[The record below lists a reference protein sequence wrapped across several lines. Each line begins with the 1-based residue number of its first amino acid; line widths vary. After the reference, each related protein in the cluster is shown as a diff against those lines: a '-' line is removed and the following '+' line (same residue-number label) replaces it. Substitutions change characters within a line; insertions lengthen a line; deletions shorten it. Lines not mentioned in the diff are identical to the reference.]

1 MTASVSVVV
10 ITKNEERNV
19 ERCLRSVAWAAETIV
34 VDAHSVD
41 GTRDKARALG
51 ARVVERDWPGYGP
64 QKNFGISLARNAW
77 VLSLDADEEIPAE
90 LALEIERVVQA
101 PEHKAYRVL
110 RPTFFMGRPLKHY
123 GRARREP
130 GQVRLFDKE
139 FARFDNRLVHETV
152 QADGTAGLL
161 KAPLLHWCYPTISTY
176 WRKIHQYAPLEAQER
191 ALHWPR
197 LGNRWFRFVGKL
209 GWMLFVRRGIL
220 DGPAAWLWIVGQA
233 YQDWLATGAAIRLR
247 RRTEPTEAT
256 A

>member
-1 MTASVSVVV
+1 MTVPVSVVV
-10 ITKNEERNV
+10 ITKNEERNI
-19 ERCLRSVAWAAETIV
+19 ERCLRSVEWAAERV
-34 VDAHSVD
+34 VIDAHSED
-41 GTRDKARALG
+41 LTREKAVVLG
-51 ARVVERDWPGYGP
+51 ARVVERDWQGYGP
-64 QKNFGISLARNAW
+64 QKNFGIGLAANAW
-77 VLSLDADEEIPAE
+77 VFSLDADEEVPAD

-123 GRARREP
+123 GRAPREP
-130 GQVRLFDKE
+130 GQVRLFDKQ

-152 QADGTAGLL
+152 QADGTVGLL
-161 KAPLLHWCYPTISTY
+161 KAPLWHWCYPRVSIY

-197 LGNRWFRFVGKL
+197 LGNPWFRFVGKL

-233 YQDWLATGAAIRLR
+233 YQDWLAAGKAIRLR
-247 RRTEPTEAT
+247 RSMESTEVPA
-256 A
+256 